1 MRSRRPFNVSLTL
14 VAVMILVSGGIL
26 GAQEKTPTGHWEGS
40 IHTPDGIGIN
50 VDLNLEDGTW
60 VGDISIPAQ
69 MAQDVPLGDIVV
81 DGSKVSFVMPGVPG
95 DPTFDGSLSE
105 DGKGISGTFSQGGAS
120 FEFSLT
126 RSDEG

>member
-1 MRSRRPFNVSLTL
+1 MRCRRPFNVSFVL
-14 VAVMILVSGGIL
+14 VTVMILVSAGIL
-26 GAQEKTPTGHWEGS
+26 GAQEITPAGHWEGS

-50 VDLNLEDGTW
+50 VDLKLEEGIW
-60 VGDISIPAQ
+60 VGDIGIPAQ
-69 MAQDVPLGDIVV
+69 MAQDITLGDVVV

-95 DPTFDGSLSE
+95 DPAFDGALSE
-105 DGKGISGTFSQGGAS
+105 DGNQISGMFSQGGAS